1 MKEIEDKK
9 EFIPYYVFNEG
20 IYLEEIKE
28 AIDKTYK
35 SHYAQNK
42 IQSTRYYKIQDT
54 TRYKVLYNTR

>member
-28 AIDKTYK
+28 AIDKPTNLIMHKTKYNQ
-35 SHYAQNK
+35 QN
-42 IQSTRYYKIQDT
+42 SYLMQDT
-54 TRYKVLYNTR
+54 VKVFV